1 MKRISGLQLLEG
13 REVAGTPAKK
23 DDRVVHNARL
33 FLNHSVEVPL
43 YSIQAKQLPKE
54 RDGAR
59 RLITFVD
66 HTIVLGPRHAI
77 AGVEYALTGMK
88 ASGYWKVRV
97 SPHLASRGKGIPNLI
112 SSNAVLILEI
122 WLRAIFQQM

>member
-1 MKRISGLQLLEG
+1 MKRISGLQLLER

-23 DDRVVHNARL
+23 GDRVVYNARL
-33 FLNHSVEVPL
+33 FLNQSVEVPL

-54 RDGAR
+54 MVRVEKV
-59 RLITFVD
+59 ITFVD

-77 AGVEYALTGMK
+77 VSVEYALTGMK
-88 ASGYWKVRV
+88 AGGYWKVRV
-97 SPHLASRGKGIPNLI
+97 SPHLASRNKGIANLI
-112 SSNAVLILEI
+112 PFNGVLILEI